1 MRIIIAGAG
10 ELGRLLA
17 STLSNA
23 AHDVTIIDSDAD
35 MLEHI
40 NDNLDIKVVEGSCIS
55 INTLKDA
62 GIKTADAL
70 LAVSGDEAA
79 NILCCQLASKMGVL
93 KTVCRLSSPDR
104 FSEDDGVTPDK
115 FGIWKCVSPSE
126 ECVGKIRSVLRNR
139 MLVEKIR
146 FSNPD
151 AVMEV
156 FRVSPSSLLAGTRV
170 KDIPTD
176 SGLLNSVRFAA
187 IVRQKQFLIPHGDT
201 IFVPGDKVYMQ
212 AATRMSAISSRGSRR
227 RHLPSKHRGSS
238 LPAPPLRGVS
248 LLRRFARTVMMSA
261 LSKKTSRKVKNC
273 LTRFLPEFWSSTA
286 TRPTK
291 KCWKRRESVTVK
303 VSSAPLRMMRT
314 IF

>member
-104 FSEDDGVTPDK
+104 FSEDDYRRQGGPDVEVDGK
-115 FGIWKCVSPSE
+115 GQSGASFHVYSEGGFGQFQLSAGRHGQEFRQS
-126 ECVGKIRSVLRNR
+126 LD
-139 MLVEKIR
+139 
-146 FSNPD
+146 D
-151 AVMEV
+151 AQ
-156 FRVSPSSLLAGTRV
+156 
-170 KDIPTD
+170 KD
-176 SGLLNSVRFAA
+176 R
-187 IVRQKQFLIPHGDT
+187 
-201 IFVPGDKVYMQ
+201 
-212 AATRMSAISSRGSRR
+212 
-227 RHLPSKHRGSS
+227 LP
-238 LPAPPLRGVS
+238 
-248 LLRRFARTVMMSA
+248 
-261 LSKKTSRKVKNC
+261 
-273 LTRFLPEFWSSTA
+273 
-286 TRPTK
+286 
-291 KCWKRRESVTVK
+291 
-303 VSSAPLRMMRT
+303 
-314 IF
+314 

>member
-201 IFVPGDKVYMQ
+201 IFVPGDKVYI
-212 AATRMSAISSRGSRR
+212 AGGNKDVGNFISWISEET
-227 RHLPSKHRGSS
+227 SS
-238 LPAPPLRGVS
+238 V
-248 LLRRFARTVMMSA
+248 
-261 LSKKTSRKVKNC
+261 KTSRIVIAGRHHYGASPC
-273 LTRFLPEFWSSTA
+273 FGA
-286 TRPTK
+286 
-291 KCWKRRESVTVK
+291 
-303 VSSAPLRMMRT
+303 LRGRL
-314 IF
+314 

>member
-115 FGIWKCVSPSE
+115 FGIW
-126 ECVGKIRSVLRNR
+126 
-139 MLVEKIR
+139 
-146 FSNPD
+146 
-151 AVMEV
+151 
-156 FRVSPSSLLAGTRV
+156 
-170 KDIPTD
+170 
-176 SGLLNSVRFAA
+176 
-187 IVRQKQFLIPHGDT
+187 
-201 IFVPGDKVYMQ
+201 
-212 AATRMSAISSRGSRR
+212 
-227 RHLPSKHRGSS
+227 
-238 LPAPPLRGVS
+238 
-248 LLRRFARTVMMSA
+248 
-261 LSKKTSRKVKNC
+261 
-273 LTRFLPEFWSSTA
+273 
-286 TRPTK
+286 
-291 KCWKRRESVTVK
+291 
-303 VSSAPLRMMRT
+303 
-314 IF
+314 